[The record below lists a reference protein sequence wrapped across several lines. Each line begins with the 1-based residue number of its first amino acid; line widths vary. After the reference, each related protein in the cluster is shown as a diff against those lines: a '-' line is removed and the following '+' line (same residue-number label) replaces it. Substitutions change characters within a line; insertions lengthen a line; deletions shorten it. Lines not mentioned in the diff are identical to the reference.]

1 MVKFKN
7 LIFNE
12 STIMI
17 NGIEDDF
24 QEERSNVGCLFSLF
38 VNFTQNGQI
47 PFVQHENQVDDIEE
61 YNK

>member
-1 MVKFKN
+1 
-7 LIFNE
+7 
-12 STIMI
+12 MI